1 MRTTIITLVLL
12 LGFSAFSQD
21 HFAGIST
28 SDRVGILNG
37 DLNPAEFSN
46 LSKKFEVNIYGMS
59 FNVANNKIGFNDITS
74 GKNLEDLIFAGN
86 ESVNM
91 RLDTRVIGPSV
102 ALKIGKWG
110 FGITT
115 KANIKFD
122 IVNVDPIIGNAISN
136 NNLTLATTILN
147 TNSNQRFSGTSW
159 GEVGLSAAK
168 KIIDNDK
175 HTFSAG
181 LTVKL
186 LFPGSYTNVGL
197 NNLNGQIKQT
207 PTGAELTTN
216 GPATLNIAYSGNL
229 AERFSQADDYTKSV
243 FGGLNGMATDI
254 GFNYIWKDEKLKYK
268 IKGGMSI
275 RNIGS
280 MTFNNSNNSSTN
292 YTLNIPASKPLNLSD
307 FENANNLSE
316 VENILLAPANNYLSQ
331 TPNKSAFKVNLPTL
345 FTLYGD
351 FKIVPKIYITGFMQQ
366 KMKNDEDNAQITGL
380 NIYSVTPRVNLGF
393 FEAYVPISNNDI
405 SGTNVG
411 LGFRL
416 GGFYIGSGSIITAL
430 SDSKQADLYTGFRW
444 AFL

>member
-1 MRTTIITLVLL
+1 MRTTIITLILL

-46 LSKKFEVNIYGMS
+46 LSKKFEVNIYGIS
-59 FNVANNKIGFNDITS
+59 FNVANNKIGFKDITS

-91 RLDTRVIGPSV
+91 RLDTRVIGPSF

-122 IVNVDPIIGNAISN
+122 IVNVDPSIGNAISN
-136 NNLTLATTILN
+136 NNLTNVTTILN

-175 HTFSAG
+175 HTFCAG
-181 LTVKL
+181 LTLKL

-197 NNLNGQIKQT
+197 NNLSGQIT
-207 PTGAELTTN
+207 ENVTGAFLTTN

-254 GFNYIWKDEKLKYK
+254 GFNYIWKDEKSKYK

-292 YTLNIPASKPLNLSD
+292 YSLNIPASNPLNLSD
-307 FENANNLSE
+307 FEDTNNLSE
-316 VENILLAPANNYLSQ
+316 VENVLNDAGYLSQ

-366 KMKNDEDNAQITGL
+366 KMKNDEDNGQITGL

>member
-1 MRTTIITLVLL
+1 MRTTIITLILL

-46 LSKKFEVNIYGMS
+46 LSKKFEVNIYGIS
-59 FNVANNKIGFNDITS
+59 FNVANNKIGFKDITS

-91 RLDTRVIGPSV
+91 RLDTRVIGPSF

-122 IVNVDPIIGNAISN
+122 IVNVDPSIGNAISN
-136 NNLTLATTILN
+136 NNLTNVTTILN

-175 HTFSAG
+175 HTFCAG
-181 LTVKL
+181 LTLKL

-197 NNLNGQIKQT
+197 NNLSGQIT
-207 PTGAELTTN
+207 ENVTGAFLTTN
-216 GPATLNIAYSGNL
+216 EPATLNIAYSGNL

-254 GFNYIWKDEKLKYK
+254 GFNYIWKDEKSKYK

-292 YTLNIPASKPLNLSD
+292 YSLNIPASNPLNLSD
-307 FENANNLSE
+307 FEDTNNLSE
-316 VENILLAPANNYLSQ
+316 VENVLNDAGYLNQ

-366 KMKNDEDNAQITGL
+366 KMKNDEDNGQITGL

>member
-1 MRTTIITLVLL
+1 MRTTIITIVLL

-46 LSKKFEVNIYGMS
+46 LSKKFEVNIYGIS
-59 FNVANNKIGFNDITS
+59 FNVANNKIGFKDITS
-74 GKNLEDLIFAGN
+74 GKNLEDLIFTGN

-91 RLDTRVIGPSV
+91 RLDTRVIGPSF

-122 IVNVDPIIGNAISN
+122 IVNVDPTIGNAISN

-168 KIIDNDK
+168 KIVDNDK

-181 LTVKL
+181 LTLKL

-197 NNLNGQIKQT
+197 NNLSGQITET

-254 GFNYIWKDEKLKYK
+254 GFNYIWKDEKSKYK

-292 YTLNIPASKPLNLSD
+292 YSLNIPASNPLNLSD
-307 FENANNLSE
+307 FEDTNNLSE
-316 VENILLAPANNYLSQ
+316 VENVLNDAGYLSQ

>member
-1 MRTTIITLVLL
+1 
-12 LGFSAFSQD
+12 
-21 HFAGIST
+21 
-28 SDRVGILNG
+28 
-37 DLNPAEFSN
+37 
-46 LSKKFEVNIYGMS
+46 
-59 FNVANNKIGFNDITS
+59 
-74 GKNLEDLIFAGN
+74 
-86 ESVNM
+86 
-91 RLDTRVIGPSV
+91 
-102 ALKIGKWG
+102 
-110 FGITT
+110 
-115 KANIKFD
+115 
-122 IVNVDPIIGNAISN
+122 
-136 NNLTLATTILN
+136 
-147 TNSNQRFSGTSW
+147 
-159 GEVGLSAAK
+159 
-168 KIIDNDK
+168 
-175 HTFSAG
+175 
-181 LTVKL
+181 
-186 LFPGSYTNVGL
+186 
-197 NNLNGQIKQT
+197 
-207 PTGAELTTN
+207 
-216 GPATLNIAYSGNL
+216 
-229 AERFSQADDYTKSV
+229 
-243 FGGLNGMATDI
+243 
-254 GFNYIWKDEKLKYK
+254 
-268 IKGGMSI
+268 MSI

-292 YTLNIPASKPLNLSD
+292 YTLNIPASNPLNLSD

>member
-1 MRTTIITLVLL
+1 M
-12 LGFSAFSQD
+12 
-21 HFAGIST
+21 
-28 SDRVGILNG
+28 
-37 DLNPAEFSN
+37 
-46 LSKKFEVNIYGMS
+46 KKN
-59 FNVANNKIGFNDITS
+59 
-74 GKNLEDLIFAGN
+74 
-86 ESVNM
+86 
-91 RLDTRVIGPSV
+91 
-102 ALKIGKWG
+102 
-110 FGITT
+110 
-115 KANIKFD
+115 
-122 IVNVDPIIGNAISN
+122 
-136 NNLTLATTILN
+136 
-147 TNSNQRFSGTSW
+147 
-159 GEVGLSAAK
+159 
-168 KIIDNDK
+168 K

-197 NNLNGQIKQT
+197 NNLNGQIT
-207 PTGAELTTN
+207 ETATGAFLTTN
-216 GPATLNIAYSGNL
+216 GPANLNIAYSGNL

-254 GFNYIWKDEKLKYK
+254 GFNYIWKDEKSKYK

-292 YTLNIPASKPLNLSD
+292 YTLNIPASNPLNLSD

-430 SDSKQADLYTGFRW
+430 SDSKQVDLYTGFRW

>member
-46 LSKKFEVNIYGMS
+46 LSKKFEVNIYGIS

-74 GKNLEDLIFAGN
+74 GKNLEDLIFVGN

-91 RLDTRVIGPSV
+91 RLDTRVIGPSF

-122 IVNVDPIIGNAISN
+122 IVNVDPSIGNAISN

-168 KIIDNDK
+168 KIVDNDK

-181 LTVKL
+181 LTLKL

-197 NNLNGQIKQT
+197 NNLSGQIT
-207 PTGAELTTN
+207 ENVTGAELTTN

-254 GFNYIWKDEKLKYK
+254 GFNYIWKDEKSKYK

-292 YTLNIPASKPLNLSD
+292 YSLNIPASNPLNLSD
-307 FENANNLSE
+307 FEDTNNLSE
-316 VENILLAPANNYLSQ
+316 VENVLNDAGYLSQ

>member
-1 MRTTIITLVLL
+1 MRTSIITLVLL

-91 RLDTRVIGPSV
+91 RLDTRVIGPSF

-122 IVNVDPIIGNAISN
+122 IVNVDPTIGNAISN

-197 NNLNGQIKQT
+197 NNLNGQIT
-207 PTGAELTTN
+207 ETATGASDKNIGCFELLKWMMFWYILLPIKIVQFFINRSKPPKWSITDTRKEELILN
-216 GPATLNIAYSGNL
+216 FPVPMSREEIIEFLTLAVSKINSNTYFNAFSDDMKNKGAWNAVWFKKIQQIQSKASIAMINDKASLEIVDKIVLSATQSINENNKKILHISIAFAAVVIL
-229 AERFSQADDYTKSV
+229 
-243 FGGLNGMATDI
+243 LIIM
-254 GFNYIWKDEKLKYK
+254 
-268 IKGGMSI
+268 MSI
-275 RNIGS
+275 
-280 MTFNNSNNSSTN
+280 
-292 YTLNIPASKPLNLSD
+292 
-307 FENANNLSE
+307 
-316 VENILLAPANNYLSQ
+316 
-331 TPNKSAFKVNLPTL
+331 
-345 FTLYGD
+345 
-351 FKIVPKIYITGFMQQ
+351 
-366 KMKNDEDNAQITGL
+366 
-380 NIYSVTPRVNLGF
+380 
-393 FEAYVPISNNDI
+393 
-405 SGTNVG
+405 
-411 LGFRL
+411 
-416 GGFYIGSGSIITAL
+416 
-430 SDSKQADLYTGFRW
+430 
-444 AFL
+444 

>member
-1 MRTTIITLVLL
+1 MKTTFITVGLL
-12 LGFSAFSQD
+12 LGFFAFSQD

-28 SDRVGILNG
+28 SNRVGILNG

-46 LSKKFEVNIYGMS
+46 LSKKIEVNIYGMS
-59 FNVANNKIGFNDITS
+59 FNVANNKIGFNDITA
-74 GKNLEDLIFAGN
+74 GENLEDLIFAGN

-91 RLDTRVIGPSV
+91 RLDTRIIGPSV

-122 IVNVDPIIGNAISN
+122 IINVDPAIGNAISN
-136 NNLTLATTILN
+136 NNLTSALTLLN
-147 TNSNQRFSGTSW
+147 TNTNQRLSGTSW

-186 LFPGSYTNVGL
+186 LFPGSYTNFGL
-197 NNLNGQIKQT
+197 NNLNGQIT
-207 PTGAELTTN
+207 ETALGSFLTTN

-243 FGGLNGMATDI
+243 FGGFNGMATDI
-254 GFNYIWKDEKLKYK
+254 GFNYMWKDGKSKYK

-292 YTLNIPASKPLNLSD
+292 YTLNIPVSNPLDLSI
-307 FENANNLSE
+307 FENTNNLSE
-316 VENILLAPANNYLSQ
+316 VEDILISNGYLIEL
-331 TPNKSAFKVNLPTL
+331 PDKSAFKVNLPTL

-351 FKIVPKIYITGFMQQ
+351 FKIVPKVYITGFMQQ

-380 NIYSVTPRVNLGF
+380 NIYSLTPRVNLGF

-411 LGFRL
+411 VGFRL
-416 GGFYIGSGSIITAL
+416 GGFYIGSSSIITAL
-430 SDSKQADLYTGFRW
+430 SNSKQADLYTGFRW